1 MTQHGR
7 FHVGKDTP
15 APHEPYRTITVRI
28 PLSLY
33 EVVRDTVD
41 ASGMT
46 LDHVITTALQ
56 IAFTAPDEIKDL

>member
-1 MTQHGR
+1 MPQPGR
-7 FHVGKDTP
+7 FYVGKDTP
-15 APHEPYRTITVRI
+15 APHEPQRTITVRI

-46 LDHVITTALQ
+46 LDHVIATALQ